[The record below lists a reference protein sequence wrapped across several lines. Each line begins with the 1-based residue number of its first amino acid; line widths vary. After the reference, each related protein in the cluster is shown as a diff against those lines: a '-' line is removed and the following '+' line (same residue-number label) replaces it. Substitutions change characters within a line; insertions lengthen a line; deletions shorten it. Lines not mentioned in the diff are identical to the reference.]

1 MSNINKCAC
10 KDFMHEFDTLHV
22 DSVCGGVVTYAG
34 MFLKR
39 CPYRMAMGKKCDP
52 NGKRKAHYDKTKAVN
67 EDIAAMKA
75 LATGD
80 TVREVKEA
88 TLVMVAMR

>member
-1 MSNINKCAC
+1 
-10 KDFMHEFDTLHV
+10 
-22 DSVCGGVVTYAG
+22 

-39 CPYRMAMGKKCDP
+39 CPYRMATGKKCDP

-80 TVREVKEA
+80 TVREVKDIGHGCKCDSYRHRFGENDS
-88 TLVMVAMR
+88 LGGEG